1 MSNSPNQYKEL
12 VQHKDLVVPV
22 YGDTDS
28 LYLCYENL
36 LKTIDGYE
44 NMTLDE
50 KCKILV
56 NLNTQFLDKYN
67 QDFIKK
73 YYETRHA
80 NSIHEFE
87 LETICLSGVWLD
99 VKKRYAQVLLWKD
112 GKFFDQDDLPLKAKG
127 LEIVKG
133 SYPKQSRIAL
143 KRLVRYFLED
153 SGEGFFLQRLNIKMQ
168 EELKLWLKADI
179 EDVCGNVNVKN
190 YTKYILDD
198 KDPLFLKVAPK
209 CPYHVRALGNYNRI
223 RNIHKLPGEP
233 IYGGKLKWY
242 IFSKYS
248 GTKSLKKEERDYFAF
263 QSMSYPEWA
272 DKYAP
277 INRHAMFQQL
287 VLDPFNRI
295 LNAVGMQSLN
305 IDGSLTVGLFDFCD

>member
-1 MSNSPNQYKEL
+1 MSNNTKSDENNTPKNL
-12 VQHKDLVVPV
+12 VLPV

-28 LYLCYENL
+28 LYLCYDKL
-36 LKTIDGYE
+36 LKTIEGYE
-44 NMTLDE
+44 DMTLDE

-73 YYETRHA
+73 YYEGRHA
-80 NSIHEFE
+80 KSIHEFE

-99 VKKRYAQVLLWKD
+99 VKKRYAQILLWKD
-112 GKFFDQDDLPLKAKG
+112 GKFYDQDDLPLKAKG
-127 LEIVKG
+127 LEIIKS
-133 SYPKQSRIAL
+133 SYPKQSREAL

-153 SGEGFFLQRLNIKMQ
+153 TTGEYILQRLNMKMQ

-179 EDVCGNVNVKN
+179 EDICGSVGVQN

-198 KDPLFLKVAPK
+198 TNKISLKVAPK
-209 CPYHVRALGNYNRI
+209 CPAHVRALGNYNRL
-223 RNIHKLPGEP
+223 RNAYGLPGEP
-233 IYGGKLKWY
+233 IYGGKVKWY
-242 IFSKYS
+242 ISSKS
-248 GTKSLKKEERDYFAF
+248 MKKEGRDYFAF
-263 QSMSYPEWA
+263 QAKNYPKWA

-277 INRHAMFQQL
+277 ANRHAMFQQM

-295 LNAVGMQSLN
+295 LEAAGFQNLN
-305 IDGSLTVGLFDFCD
+305 IDGSITLCLF